1 MELRY
6 GREIAHAHVDFEHGH
21 VKDSMTVAPQFET
34 GFGLATTPNPKEF
47 LMRIVLTTLLF
58 VCSLCAVS
66 VARADIESGPN
77 IGTAVTTLK
86 VFAASGDHTGKD
98 LDYAVDRGAKPTV
111 YVFIPYDRFDRPLA
125 RLLKAL
131 EKSVIEAGNEATVV
145 TVFLADD
152 VGAAKDRLP
161 KVQMSLQFT
170 ANPLVIFPS
179 MKQGPE
185 GWQINTDAQLT
196 ALVVKDSKVAA
207 KFGYRSANE
216 TVAPEIVD
224 ALKKAIGK

>member
-1 MELRY
+1 
-6 GREIAHAHVDFEHGH
+6 V
-21 VKDSMTVAPQFET
+21 T
-34 GFGLATTPNPKEF
+34 GVSEGQSITKEF
-47 LMRIVLTTLLF
+47 AMRIIQSALIATIIF
-58 VCSLCAVS
+58 VTS

-77 IGTAVTTLK
+77 VGTAVTALK
-86 VFAASGDHTGKD
+86 VFAATGDHAGKE
-98 LDYAVDRGAKPTV
+98 LDFAADRGAKPTV

-125 RLLKAL
+125 RLLKTL

-152 VGAAKDRLP
+152 EAAAKDRLP

-170 ANPLVIFPS
+170 SNPLAIFPS

-185 GWQINTDAQLT
+185 GWQVNTDAQLT
-196 ALVVKDSKVAA
+196 ALVVKDGKVAA

-216 TVAPEIVD
+216 TVAPEIVE
-224 ALKKAIGK
+224 ALKKTIGK

>member
-1 MELRY
+1 
-6 GREIAHAHVDFEHGH
+6 
-21 VKDSMTVAPQFET
+21 
-34 GFGLATTPNPKEF
+34 
-47 LMRIVLTTLLF
+47 MRIVPLGVTVML
-58 VCSLCAVS
+58 SLVVS

-77 IGTAVTTLK
+77 VGTAVTTLK
-86 VFAASGDHTGKD
+86 VFAATGDHAGKEID
-98 LDYAVDRGAKPTV
+98 FAMERGAKPTV

-125 RLLKAL
+125 RLLKTL
-131 EKSVIEAGNEATVV
+131 EKSVIEAGHDATVV

-152 VGAAKDRLP
+152 PAAAKDRLP
-161 KVQMSLQFT
+161 RVQMSLQFT
-170 ANPLVIFPS
+170 SNPLVIFPS

-185 GWQINTDAQLT
+185 GWQVNTDAQVT

-224 ALKKAIGK
+224 ALKKVIGK

>member
-1 MELRY
+1 
-6 GREIAHAHVDFEHGH
+6 
-21 VKDSMTVAPQFET
+21 
-34 GFGLATTPNPKEF
+34 
-47 LMRIVLTTLLF
+47 MRIIQSALIATIIF
-58 VCSLCAVS
+58 VTS

-77 IGTAVTTLK
+77 VGTAVTALK
-86 VFAASGDHTGKD
+86 VFAATGDHAGKE
-98 LDYAVDRGAKPTV
+98 LDFAADRGAKPTV

-125 RLLKAL
+125 RLLKTL

-152 VGAAKDRLP
+152 EAAAKDRLP

-170 ANPLVIFPS
+170 SNPLAIFPS

-185 GWQINTDAQLT
+185 GWQVNTDAQLT
-196 ALVVKDSKVAA
+196 ALVVIDGKVAA

-216 TVAPEIVD
+216 TVAPEIVE
-224 ALKKAIGK
+224 ALKKTIGK